1 MRLYTDSIQY
11 HAEIHSKVTGLPHLL
26 LLHGFMG
33 SSEAFRNL
41 IEPLSQFCNPVT
53 IDLAGHGKT
62 DTPADISLFKTE
74 RQVDQILTVLERFS
88 FENLYAYGYSMGGR
102 LLFQL
107 LAHHQ
112 TFFKG
117 AVIESSHCG
126 LQSEEIRKE
135 RVKIDEARAASI
147 LENYSGFVDKWME
160 LPLFE
165 SASKQQKKEY
175 STLMKQQNPN
185 LMAASLRGFG
195 AGVMPSV
202 CEKLQNLRLPLYL
215 VAGRSDPKYV
225 EVMSAIAKNTGNC
238 ALTVVESAGH
248 RVHADQPEKL
258 IQIINSFIKN
268 THV

>member
-1 MRLYTDSIQY
+1 MRLYSDNIQY
-11 HAEIHSKVTGLPHLL
+11 YAEIHSRQTGLPHLL

-33 SSEAFRNL
+33 SGEVFRHL

-62 DTPADISLFKTE
+62 DTPADNSLFKTE
-74 RQVDQILTVLERFS
+74 RQIAQILTVLERLS

-107 LAHHQ
+107 ITHHQ
-112 TFFKG
+112 TLFKG

-126 LQSEEIRKE
+126 LSSEKGRKE
-135 RVKIDEARAASI
+135 RIKIDKARVVSI
-147 LENYSGFVDKWME
+147 LENYSDFVDEWME

-165 SASKQQKKEY
+165 YATNQQKKEY
-175 STLMKQQNPN
+175 SNLMKQQDPK
-185 LMAASLRGFG
+185 LMAASLKGFG

-215 VAGRSDPKYV
+215 VAGKSDTKYI
-225 EVMSAIAKNTGNC
+225 EVMTGIAENAENS
-238 ALTVVESAGH
+238 ALTVVENAGH

-258 IQIINSFIKN
+258 TQIINSFIKN
-268 THV
+268 PHV

>member
-1 MRLYTDSIQY
+1 MRLYSDSIQY
-11 HAEIHSKVTGLPHLL
+11 HAEIHSSETGLPHLL

-33 SSEAFRNL
+33 SSEVFSHL

-62 DTPADISLFKTE
+62 ETPGDHFLFKTE
-74 RQVDQILTVLERFS
+74 RQVAQMHTILERFS

-107 LAHHQ
+107 IAHHQ
-112 TFFKG
+112 NFFKG
-117 AVIESSHCG
+117 ALIESSHCG
-126 LQSEEIRKE
+126 IQSEKDRKK
-135 RVKIDEARAASI
+135 RIKSDDSRALSI
-147 LENYSGFVDKWME
+147 LENYSDFVDQWME

-165 SASKQQKKEY
+165 YASNQQKKDY
-175 STLMKQQNPN
+175 STLMKYQNPK

-225 EVMSAIAKNTGNC
+225 KLMTAIAENIENC
-238 ALTVVESAGH
+238 TLTVVENAGH

-258 IQIINSFIKN
+258 TQIINSFIKN